1 MNYEMLSGAIDT
13 LQQKVH
19 GFLNKYHDTE
29 LSVHEGSSLSAQVRI
44 PQTFFDRWYDDS
56 SDNTA
61 GTKVAPSVSE
71 SSQRTQQTTSDDNK
85 KTFKKEVPQSVSQS
99 VSNTP
104 KTSSPP
110 SPVSQLK
117 NNKSKEKASAS
128 DAKSIRHENV
138 IKILKQKGV
147 AKIGDL
153 TAIITD
159 CSSKTLQRDLNELV
173 QEGIVLKKGER
184 RWSTYE
190 LRSNA

>member
-1 MNYEMLSGAIDT
+1 MNYDMLSQAVGT
-13 LQQKVH
+13 LQHQVH
-19 GFLNKYHDTE
+19 DLLNAYHDTE
-29 LSVHEGSSLSAQVRI
+29 LSVHEGLSRTTQVRI
-44 PQTFFDRWYDDS
+44 PHNFFDRWYDDAS
-56 SDNTA
+56 EGTD
-61 GTKVAPSVSE
+61 TKVAPKASE
-71 SSQRTQQTTSDDNK
+71 SPQETQQVASDEGK
-85 KTFKKEVPQSVSQS
+85 KTLKKEVPQSVSQT

-104 KTSSPP
+104 KASSQA
-110 SPVSQLK
+110 SPVSRLK
-117 NNKSKEKASAS
+117 TKKTVKASAS

-173 QEGIVLKKGER
+173 EEGIVLKKGER

-190 LRSNA
+190 LRSDI